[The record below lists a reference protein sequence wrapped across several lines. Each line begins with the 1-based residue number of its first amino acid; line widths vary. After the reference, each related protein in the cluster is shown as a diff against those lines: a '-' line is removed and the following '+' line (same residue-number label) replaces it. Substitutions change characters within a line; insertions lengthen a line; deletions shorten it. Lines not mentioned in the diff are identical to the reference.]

1 MLNLDRILNQE
12 RLLRA
17 MTGLNR
23 QAFNE
28 LLSQLIV
35 AWVAQEGSQRQLAE
49 RFKVSLSF
57 VKNLVRRYRETGQ
70 VEPKQCGGYEKPIIA
85 GQYLNMIKS
94 WLDEKNDLL
103 LSELCDRLRE
113 TTGTSVSIT
122 TMHRALEK
130 LGLRHKKKSKCQ

>member
-1 MLNLDRILNQE
+1 MLSNYMPKPYSID
-12 RLLRA
+12 LR
-17 MTGLNR
+17 NR
-23 QAFNE
+23 V
-28 LLSQLIV
+28 IV

-57 VKNLVRRYRETGQ
+57 VRNLVRRYRETGQ

-113 TTGTSVSIT
+113 TTDAEHMRLSIESVG
-122 TMHRALEK
+122 AKVKFLPWK
-130 LGLRHKKKSKCQ
+130 N

>member
-122 TMHRALEK
+122 TMHRALE
-130 LGLRHKKKSKCQ
+130 

>member
-1 MLNLDRILNQE
+1 
-12 RLLRA
+12 
-17 MTGLNR
+17 
-23 QAFNE
+23 
-28 LLSQLIV
+28 
-35 AWVAQEGSQRQLAE
+35 
-49 RFKVSLSF
+49 
-57 VKNLVRRYRETGQ
+57 
-70 VEPKQCGGYEKPIIA
+70 
-85 GQYLNMIKS
+85 YLNMIKS

>member
-130 LGLRHKKKSKCQ
+130 LGLRHKKKSKC